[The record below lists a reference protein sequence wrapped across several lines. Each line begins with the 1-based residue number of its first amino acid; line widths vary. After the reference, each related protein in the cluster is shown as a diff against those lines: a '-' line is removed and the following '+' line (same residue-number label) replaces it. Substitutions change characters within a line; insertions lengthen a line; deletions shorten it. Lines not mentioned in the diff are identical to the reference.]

1 MEKKPSYKEL
11 QKKVDEL
18 QQEIDQYKKNGFL
31 REKGVLSQS
40 ILKNTTAL
48 IFVKDR
54 EGRYLLTN
62 REFDRTFNFKQGE
75 VLGKTDYD
83 FMPKEMADRCKQNDK
98 QVIKQGKA
106 IGFEEKSPGQKGTH
120 TSIVIKAPIYDNK
133 GKLFGTCGVSTDI
146 TERRRVEAELRTS
159 RLKYRN
165 LIENLADGFY
175 DGDATGRIKYIN
187 KSGAKLLGPP
197 AKDIIGKTLLPY
209 LTKESQKF
217 GIDLY
222 QRSLNGEEGI
232 AYDLVLK
239 NGRILQFRNTLVRED
254 DGKLISVFGIAR
266 DITDQKQAEEK
277 IRQSEARLR
286 QVIDLVPHY
295 IFAKDREGRF
305 VLANK
310 ATAEIYKTTVEDVI
324 GKTDADFNP
333 HKKVVEQFLKEDLEV
348 MDSGKRKES
357 TDFKI
362 DDQKG
367 KKRYLHTIKIPFT
380 LSMTKDDA
388 VLGISTDITENT
400 LARQAL
406 KDQQKNLEKMVKE
419 RTRELK
425 KANMQLQNDKKVL
438 NASKKELKAATKDLN
453 ELNAAMNTLL
463 KRREKDKIELE
474 KKILANVKE
483 LVTPYVKKMGKT
495 RMDSRQNTYYNIIK
509 SNLEDIVSPFL
520 HRLSSEYHGLTP
532 REIQIADLVR
542 QGYTSKVIAELV
554 GSSVR
559 AVEFHRKNLRKK
571 LGLTNRKANL
581 RSHLLSL
588 K

>member
-1 MEKKPSYKEL
+1 
-11 QKKVDEL
+11 
-18 QQEIDQYKKNGFL
+18 
-31 REKGVLSQS
+31 
-40 ILKNTTAL
+40 
-48 IFVKDR
+48 
-54 EGRYLLTN
+54 
-62 REFDRTFNFKQGE
+62 
-75 VLGKTDYD
+75 
-83 FMPKEMADRCKQNDK
+83 
-98 QVIKQGKA
+98 
-106 IGFEEKSPGQKGTH
+106 
-120 TSIVIKAPIYDNK
+120 
-133 GKLFGTCGVSTDI
+133 
-146 TERRRVEAELRTS
+146 
-159 RLKYRN
+159 
-165 LIENLADGFY
+165 
-175 DGDATGRIKYIN
+175 
-187 KSGAKLLGPP
+187 
-197 AKDIIGKTLLPY
+197 
-209 LTKESQKF
+209 
-217 GIDLY
+217 
-222 QRSLNGEEGI
+222 
-232 AYDLVLK
+232 
-239 NGRILQFRNTLVRED
+239 
-254 DGKLISVFGIAR
+254 
-266 DITDQKQAEEK
+266 
-277 IRQSEARLR
+277 
-286 QVIDLVPHY
+286 
-295 IFAKDREGRF
+295 
-305 VLANK
+305 
-310 ATAEIYKTTVEDVI
+310 
-324 GKTDADFNP
+324 
-333 HKKVVEQFLKEDLEV
+333 
-348 MDSGKRKES
+348 
-357 TDFKI
+357 
-362 DDQKG
+362 
-367 KKRYLHTIKIPFT
+367 
-380 LSMTKDDA
+380 MTKDDA